1 MKKIITIALLAGILN
16 MNCGTLV
23 TLAKE
28 DTTPKAPH
36 EFKSMVKKD
45 KKYDPS
51 YKYEYTNMDWW
62 NRFNDSILTGYINK
76 AIENNYDLKAASL
89 AVQEYYQQTRAQF
102 ANELPQIGAGFFPGY
117 AKMPGTTD
125 SDWSFAVPG
134 FASYEVDIFLKNRDK
149 TKSVK
154 KLYEG
159 SKFDE
164 RAAYIAIAS
173 AVGTTYLNIVNLDKT
188 IEIQQQIVDIRKNI
202 YELMQLSNQEGLV
215 STADVVRANKE
226 YVEGMTSL
234 VDLTKQRDKL
244 LNQLCVLIGESPEN
258 ASSLQRASF
267 DSLNCDVTVPESI
280 ATEVIVQRPDYL
292 KAEKMVEK
300 AGIDVRVARKE
311 FLPSINLGG
320 LLFFNANDLGS
331 VFTTRN
337 ALMALGGGLF
347 WPLFTGGSRMANLK
361 IRKYSYERVLQQY
374 YKTNLTA
381 IQEVNDALL
390 CVKMDKDKLDKV
402 QKQRDLEAK
411 DFAYSEAKFNQ
422 GTISKL
428 DLIQKQENLLDMDK
442 TLAQNKVEFMVDAIG
457 LYKATGSKI

>member
-16 MNCGTLV
+16 MNCGTLM

-28 DTTPKAPH
+28 DSTPKAPH

-51 YKYEYTNMDWW
+51 YKYEYTNMEWW

-76 AIENNYDLKAASL
+76 AIENNYDLKSASL

-102 ANELPQIGAGFFPGY
+102 ANELPQIGAGFMPGY
-117 AKMPGTTD
+117 AKMPGTTN
-125 SDWSFAVPG
+125 SDWAFAVPG
-134 FASYEVDIFLKNRDK
+134 IASYEVDIFLKNRDK

-154 KLYEG
+154 KLYEAA
-159 SKFDE
+159 KFDE
-164 RAAYIAIAS
+164 RAAYISIAS
-173 AVGTTYLNIVNLDKT
+173 AVGTTYLNIVSLDKT
-188 IEIQQQIVDIRKNI
+188 IEIQQNIVEIRKNI
-202 YELMQLSNQEGLV
+202 YDLMELSNKEGLV

-226 YVEGMTSL
+226 YVEGMTTL

-258 ASSLQRASF
+258 ASSLARASF
-267 DSLNCDVTVPESI
+267 DSINSNLSVPETI
-280 ATEVIVQRPDYL
+280 ATEIIVQRPDYL

-320 LLFFNANDLGS
+320 MMFFNANDLGS

-337 ALMALGGGLF
+337 ALMALGGGLL
-347 WPLFTGGSRMANLK
+347 WPIFTGGRRVANLK
-361 IRKYSYERVLQQY
+361 LQKLGYERILQDY
-374 YKTNLTA
+374 YQTNLTA

-390 CVKMDKDKLDKV
+390 CVKMDKEKLDKV
-402 QKQRDLEAK
+402 QKQRDLEAE
-411 DFAYSEAKFNQ
+411 DFEYTEAKFNQ

>member
-1 MKKIITIALLAGILN
+1 M
-16 MNCGTLV
+16 
-23 TLAKE
+23 
-28 DTTPKAPH
+28 
-36 EFKSMVKKD
+36 
-45 KKYDPS
+45 
-51 YKYEYTNMDWW
+51 
-62 NRFNDSILTGYINK
+62 
-76 AIENNYDLKAASL
+76 
-89 AVQEYYQQTRAQF
+89 
-102 ANELPQIGAGFFPGY
+102 
-117 AKMPGTTD
+117 
-125 SDWSFAVPG
+125 
-134 FASYEVDIFLKNRDK
+134 KNRDK

-159 SKFDE
+159 AKIDE

-202 YELMQLSNQEGLV
+202 YDLMQMSNKEGLV
-215 STADVVRANKE
+215 STSDVVRANKE
-226 YVEGMTSL
+226 YVDGMTAL
-234 VDLTKQRDKL
+234 VELTKQRDKL

-258 ASSLQRASF
+258 AASLQRTSF
-267 DSLNCDVTVPESI
+267 DSLNYNISIPESI

-320 LLFFNANDLGS
+320 LMFFNANDLGS

-347 WPLFTGGSRMANLK
+347 WPVFTGGSRMANLK
-361 IRKYSYERVLQQY
+361 IKKFGYERVLQQY

-402 QKQRDLEAK
+402 QKQRDLEAEEY
-411 DFAYSEAKFNQ
+411 AYSEAKYNQ
-422 GTISKL
+422 GVISKL
-428 DLIQKQENLLDMDK
+428 DLIQKQENLLVMDK
-442 TLAQNKVEFMVDAIG
+442 TLAQNKVEFMVDNIG